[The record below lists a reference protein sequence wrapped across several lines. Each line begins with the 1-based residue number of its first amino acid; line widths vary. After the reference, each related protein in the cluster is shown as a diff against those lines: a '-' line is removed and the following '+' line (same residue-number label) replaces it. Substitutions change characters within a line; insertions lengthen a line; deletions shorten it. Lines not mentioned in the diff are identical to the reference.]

1 MFSVTTANRRAEEAA
16 TWTFLSNHAHVL
28 VCIAKEPD
36 VRLSEVARLVGIGE
50 RAVHRIVHDLIEAG
64 YVSVTKVGRRNVYDI
79 DLDLPL
85 RHPLESSHEIRAVIA
100 PLVKKSRA

>member
-1 MFSVTTANRRAEEAA
+1 MVSVPKITRQDRELP

-28 VCIAKEPD
+28 VCIAKRPD

-50 RAVHRIVHDLIEAG
+50 RAVHRIVHELIEAG
-64 YVSVTKVGRRNVYDI
+64 YVTATKVGRRNVYDV

-85 RHPLESSHEIRAVIA
+85 RHPLESNHDIRAVIA

>member
-1 MFSVTTANRRAEEAA
+1 MFYVTKGNRQAAESP

-28 VCIAKEPD
+28 LCIAKEPD

-64 YVSVTKVGRRNVYDI
+64 YLSVTKIGRRNVYDI

-85 RHPLESSHEIRAVIA
+85 RHPLESNHDIRAIIV
-100 PLVKKSRA
+100 PLVRKSRA